1 MSLVVLLA
9 AMVPV
14 MAATSSVPV
23 MPIGAAGA
31 VASMVRLMAGLGAL
45 SLPAASVSV

>member
-31 VASMVRLMAGLGAL
+31 SMVRLMAGLGAL